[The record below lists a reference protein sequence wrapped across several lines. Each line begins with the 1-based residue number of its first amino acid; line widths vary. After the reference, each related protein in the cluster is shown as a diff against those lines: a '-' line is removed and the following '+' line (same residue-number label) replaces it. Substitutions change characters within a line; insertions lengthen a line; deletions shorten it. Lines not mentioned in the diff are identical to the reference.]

1 MSEERHGGAPEVP
14 ELPHLVGNV
23 LRRTAIGA
31 KRMRRQFRRA
41 RGSAHVHTAPGTIAV
56 PPGELPPVVT
66 VTAFGPDRIEE
77 RTITR
82 LEEIDA
88 LGQDW
93 PVTWLNID
101 GLGDAALL
109 RAVAERFRIHP
120 LAMEDATDTSQR
132 AKAEAY
138 GDATFLVLPMP
149 HEDEKGFWT
158 EQIAIWV
165 TDRVVVTI
173 QSMPGDCLDPLR
185 HRLREPGSRARHCG
199 APYLS
204 YAIADSVVD
213 AYFPVVDRIGA
224 DLDPLEDEAFSRPD
238 GRTLARIRRIRAELV
253 RVRRAIHPVRDAA
266 IAMTGFERLYDQE
279 TRHYLRDL
287 NDHVS
292 RVLDQVETDR
302 FMANDLLDIYMTS
315 VNLKVAETSKV
326 LAIIATLF
334 LPLSFIAG
342 VYGMNFGS
350 MPGLDSPWGFWTAIG
365 VMAATAVG
373 MMLYFARKGWL
384 KDSTK
389 S

>member
-1 MSEERHGGAPEVP
+1 MSRPDGRTPADVP
-14 ELPHLVGNV
+14 ELPQLVGDA

-31 KRMRRQFRRA
+31 RRLRRQLRRA

-77 RTITR
+77 RPVARI
-82 LEEIDA
+82 EELDS
-88 LGQDW
+88 LGAEW
-93 PVTWLNID
+93 PVVWLNVD

-109 RAVAERFRIHP
+109 QAVAERFRIHP

-149 HEDEKGFWT
+149 HEDDAGFWT
-158 EQIAIWV
+158 EQISIWISGR
-165 TDRVVVTI
+165 TVVTI
-173 QSMPGDCLDPLR
+173 QSTPGDCLGPLR
-185 HRLREPGSRARHCG
+185 QRLRDPGSRVRHCG

-213 AYFPVVDRIGA
+213 AYFPIVDRIGA
-224 DLDPLEDEAFSRPD
+224 DLDPLEEEALSRPD

-279 TRHYLRDL
+279 TRHHLRDL

-342 VYGMNFGS
+342 VYGMNFTE
-350 MPGLDSPWGFWTAIG
+350 MPGLHSDAGFWAALG
-365 VMAATAVG
+365 VMAATAAG
-373 MMLYFARKGWL
+373 MMLYFWRKGWL